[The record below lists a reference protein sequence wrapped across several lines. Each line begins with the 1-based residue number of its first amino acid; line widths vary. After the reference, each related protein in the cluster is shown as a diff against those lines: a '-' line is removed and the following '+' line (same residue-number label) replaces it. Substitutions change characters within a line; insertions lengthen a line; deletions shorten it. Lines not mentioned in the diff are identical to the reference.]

1 MPVLGSNPV
10 GNDIAAHTLVPLH
23 PLNLPL
29 DKLLIMADANA
40 PKSGLCA
47 IFWSDASA
55 RAWHSLRQFSLSRS
69 ASAEAL
75 LICPG
80 KSEDRYI
87 KSAADPSIFILQV
100 FAYGCSPSHCH
111 FDADDGSD

>member
-40 PKSGLCA
+40 PK
-47 IFWSDASA
+47 I
-55 RAWHSLRQFSLSRS
+55 
-69 ASAEAL
+69 
-75 LICPG
+75 
-80 KSEDRYI
+80 
-87 KSAADPSIFILQV
+87 
-100 FAYGCSPSHCH
+100 
-111 FDADDGSD
+111 GSMCNFLE